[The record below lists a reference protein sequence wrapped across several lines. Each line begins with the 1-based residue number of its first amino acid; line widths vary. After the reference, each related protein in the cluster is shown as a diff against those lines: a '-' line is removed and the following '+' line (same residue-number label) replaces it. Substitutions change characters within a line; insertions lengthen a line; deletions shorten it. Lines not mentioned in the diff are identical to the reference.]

1 MSDAKSSTATGTTAT
16 AEAPATGRFA
26 PSPTGP
32 LHLGSL
38 VAAAGSYL
46 DARSRP
52 HGRWLLRI
60 EDLDFARNLP
70 GAEQSII
77 AALRIFGFRHDG
89 EVARQSA
96 RLPQYEAALARLE
109 DAGLLFNCTCSRR
122 EISAAGL
129 GDEPRCIADCRRRG
143 HAPGGAALRVRLEGL
158 QPREVR
164 DRSGRPI
171 RFDPRTQ
178 ADVVVRR
185 RDGVIAYQLAVVVDD
200 AAQGI
205 TEVVRGAD
213 LLDSTPRQIL
223 LQRALGLPTPR
234 YLHLPLVVDG
244 EGRKRELRHFEGY
257 ACEPARL
264 ELAAAVTERCEEHRP
279 LPYVVRDQQLWLDGH
294 LDPAGGPE
302 AIAIVS
308 RAYQLAER
316 HGAPP
321 YTDCVLARCT
331 ARRSGGSR

>member
-1 MSDAKSSTATGTTAT
+1 MSDAKSSTATATTAT

-164 DRSGRPI
+164 DRSGRSI

-200 AAQGI
+200 AAQGV
-205 TEVVRGAD
+205 TDVVRGGD
-213 LLDSTPRQIL
+213 LLGATGWQL
-223 LQRALGLPTPR
+223 ALQQALSLPTPR
-234 YLHLPLVVDG
+234 YLHLPVVTEPGGGKLAKSRRSLPLDTG
-244 EGRKRELRHFEGY
+244 AAPALLYRALQLLGQAPPEG
-257 ACEPARL
+257 L
-264 ELAAAVTERCEEHRP
+264 ERSGLAATWEWALAHWDPRAAARHHE
-279 LPYVVRDQQLWLDGH
+279 VV
-294 LDPAGGPE
+294 A
-302 AIAIVS
+302 
-308 RAYQLAER
+308 
-316 HGAPP
+316 
-321 YTDCVLARCT
+321 
-331 ARRSGGSR
+331 